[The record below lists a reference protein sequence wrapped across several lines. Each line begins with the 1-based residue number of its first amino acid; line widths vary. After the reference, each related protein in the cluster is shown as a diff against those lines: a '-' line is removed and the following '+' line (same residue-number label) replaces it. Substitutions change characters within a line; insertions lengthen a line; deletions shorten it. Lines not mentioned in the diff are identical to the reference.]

1 MAAEGETIENEQGG
15 KQSFTEAD
23 FSQVPPLALRLLAQ
37 CCGFGSR
44 KYGPGNWKK
53 IPIESQIAHAMN
65 HLNEFRLGDRS
76 EPHLVNA
83 AVRVMFALEL
93 AVEQGAQEL
102 RYLHPDMTRPVTS
115 EMVLSDFVRAV
126 GVASFDREGFYRGAP
141 DADTSTKPE

>member
-1 MAAEGETIENEQGG
+1 MASEGQTVTNEQGG
-15 KQSFTEAD
+15 KQAFTEAD
-23 FSQVPPLALRLLAQ
+23 FSQVPPFALRLLAQ

-93 AVEQGAQEL
+93 AVEQGAQEA

-141 DADTSTKPE
+141 DADTSTKSE

>member
-1 MAAEGETIENEQGG
+1 VASEGQTVTNEQGG
-15 KQSFTEAD
+15 KQAFTEAD
-23 FSQVPPLALRLLAQ
+23 FSQIPPFALRLLAQ

-53 IPIESQIAHAMN
+53 ISIESQIAHAMN

-93 AVEQGAQEL
+93 AVEQGAQEP
-102 RYLHPDMTRPVTS
+102 RYIHPDMTRPVTS

-126 GVASFDREGFYRGAP
+126 GVASFDRKGFYRGAP

>member
-1 MAAEGETIENEQGG
+1 MASEGQTVTNEQGG
-15 KQSFTEAD
+15 KQAFTEAD
-23 FSQVPPLALRLLAQ
+23 FSQIPPFALRLLAQ

-93 AVEQGAQEL
+93 AVEQGVQEP

-115 EMVLSDFVRAV
+115 EMLLSDFVRAV

-141 DADTSTKPE
+141 DADTSTKSE

>member
-1 MAAEGETIENEQGG
+1 MASEGQTVTNEQGG
-15 KQSFTEAD
+15 KQAFTEAD
-23 FSQVPPLALRLLAQ
+23 FSQIPPFALRLLAQ

-53 IPIESQIAHAMN
+53 ISIESQIAHAMN

-93 AVEQGAQEL
+93 AVEQGAQEP
-102 RYLHPDMTRPVTS
+102 RYLHPDMTRLVTS

-141 DADTSTKPE
+141 DADTSTKSE

>member
-1 MAAEGETIENEQGG
+1 MAREGQTVTNEQGG
-15 KQSFTEAD
+15 KQAFTEAD
-23 FSQVPPLALRLLAQ
+23 FSQIPPFALRLLAQ

-53 IPIESQIAHAMN
+53 ISIESQIAHAMN

-93 AVEQGAQEL
+93 AVEQGAQEP

-141 DADTSTKPE
+141 DADLSTKPE

>member
-1 MAAEGETIENEQGG
+1 MASEGQTVTNEQGG
-15 KQSFTEAD
+15 KQAFTEAD
-23 FSQVPPLALRLLAQ
+23 FSQIPPFALRLLAQ

-53 IPIESQIAHAMN
+53 ISIESQIAHAMN

-93 AVEQGAQEL
+93 AVEQAAQEP
-102 RYLHPDMTRPVTS
+102 RYLHPDMTRSVTS